1 MFFIN
6 ETKIRRFWPI
16 AFKNDGQGP
25 SIERVE
31 GVFYCNGW
39 VIGIVNEVSKS
50 LINNTPSCI
59 FIKYGTYSGSSL
71 VIDKLKKLA

>member
-1 MFFIN
+1 MFVIN
-6 ETKIRRFWPI
+6 ETKIRWFWPI

-39 VIGIVNEVSKS
+39 VIGIVNEVSMANES
-50 LINNTPSCI
+50 
-59 FIKYGTYSGSSL
+59 
-71 VIDKLKKLA
+71 VISIRKV

>member
-31 GVFYCNGW
+31 GVFYCNGR
-39 VIGIVNEVSKS
+39 VIGIVNEVSIVTICYFTI
-50 LINNTPSCI
+50 LQ
-59 FIKYGTYSGSSL
+59 FA
-71 VIDKLKKLA
+71 KKVKQ

>member
-1 MFFIN
+1 MFVIN
-6 ETKIRRFWPI
+6 ETKIRWFWPI

-39 VIGIVNEVSKS
+39 VIGIVNEVSNIAWISITTIYPKIYDR
-50 LINNTPSCI
+50 LLN
-59 FIKYGTYSGSSL
+59 
-71 VIDKLKKLA
+71 